1 MGKGEG
7 DGGRELRNLGVEREG
22 KFLSSFL
29 MARAFVFEGFP
40 TTRILVLGEHA
51 ELMIW
56 ACFWNKV

>member
-29 MARAFVFEGFP
+29 MICWRLEMERDLKDMRVG
-40 TTRILVLGEHA
+40 VG
-51 ELMIW
+51 
-56 ACFWNKV
+56 